1 MAEAVVLG
9 IDFGISEI
17 AVGLCDLSGQR
28 LADAVVHPV
37 AAQGARWNLELG
49 IAAGQH
55 LLRRDAGRLRLVA
68 IGAATFGVPG
78 EHRIE
83 FAEAIAEWGDLAL
96 ASELRRGFGCPAVA
110 VLGDLAAA
118 AGAEARQGA
127 LRGCDSALYVR
138 VGDDVAIAPIL
149 GGRVVT
155 GANGA
160 AGAISAAARTDRRDL
175 AEIAER
181 PGASRPASAA
191 CAEIAWRLEAVSA
204 ARHAPARLEQAVEE
218 FSETLAF
225 QLVNLSLS
233 LDPERIA
240 LGGELASWWLRIEA
254 TLSHALKS
262 CVPHPPELVPAAFP
276 RDGALIGALA
286 AGLEQ
291 VPPNTR

>member
-127 LRGCDSALYVR
+127 LRGCDPALYVR

-155 GANGA
+155 G
-160 AGAISAAARTDRRDL
+160 AAARTDRRDL

-204 ARHAPARLEQAVEE
+204 ARHAPARLEQAIEE
-218 FSETLAF
+218 SSETLAF

-254 TLSHALKS
+254 TLSRALKS

-276 RDGALIGALA
+276 REGALIGALA

-291 VPPNTR
+291 VPPATR

>member
-127 LRGCDSALYVR
+127 LRGCDPALYVR

-155 GANGA
+155 GA
-160 AGAISAAARTDRRDL
+160 AARTDRRDL
-175 AEIAER
+175 AEIAGR

-204 ARHAPARLEQAVEE
+204 ARHVPARLEQAIEE

-254 TLSHALKS
+254 TLSRALKS

-276 RDGALIGALA
+276 REGALMGALA